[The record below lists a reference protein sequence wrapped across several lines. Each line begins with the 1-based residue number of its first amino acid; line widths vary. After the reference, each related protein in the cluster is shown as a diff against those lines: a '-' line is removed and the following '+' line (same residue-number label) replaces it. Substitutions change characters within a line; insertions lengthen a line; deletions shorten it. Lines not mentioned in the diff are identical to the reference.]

1 MKVNSIEING
11 EIATIKVTG
20 SVSDAE
26 LDGLKAQY
34 GEVKEHT
41 IVLYKV
47 RPTDAEIADMKAALE
62 KLGVEKKGT
71 WLEAVTQ
78 AAAARKTP

>member
-11 EIATIKVTG
+11 DITTVKLTG

-41 IVLYKV
+41 LIFYKV
-47 RPTDAEIADMKAALE
+47 RPTDAEVKALRAELDT
-62 KLGVEKKGT
+62 LKK
-71 WLEAVTQ
+71 AVAETK
-78 AAAARKTP
+78 R

>member
-11 EIATIKVTG
+11 EITTVKVTG
-20 SVSDAE
+20 SVSQEE

-47 RPTDAEIADMKAALE
+47 RPTDAEIADMKAALKRLGVVKSETWVQAAE
-62 KLGVEKKGT
+62 KLSP
-71 WLEAVTQ
+71 
-78 AAAARKTP
+78 ARKQ

>member
-11 EIATIKVTG
+11 DIATVKLTG
-20 SVSDAE
+20 SVSQAE

-41 IVLYKV
+41 LVLYKV
-47 RPTDAEIADMKAALE
+47 RPTDAEVAALRAE
-62 KLGVEKKGT
+62 LNALKVSK
-71 WLEAVTQ
+71 
-78 AAAARKTP
+78 

>member
-11 EIATIKVTG
+11 DIATVKLTG
-20 SVSDAE
+20 SVSQEE

-47 RPTDAEIADMKAALE
+47 RPTDAEIADMKAALKRLGVVKGESWVQAAE
-62 KLGVEKKGT
+62 KLSP
-71 WLEAVTQ
+71 
-78 AAAARKTP
+78 ARKQ

>member
-20 SVSDAE
+20 SVSQAE

-47 RPTDAEIADMKAALE
+47 RPTDAEVAALMAE
-62 KLGVEKKGT
+62 LNALKVSK
-71 WLEAVTQ
+71 
-78 AAAARKTP
+78 

>member
-41 IVLYKV
+41 LIFYKV
-47 RPTDAEIADMKAALE
+47 RPADAEVKALRAELDALKAA
-62 KLGVEKKGT
+62 KK
-71 WLEAVTQ
+71 
-78 AAAARKTP
+78 